1 MNFYRRGSGYSL
13 KNANYQYNSGVSMP
27 SEVLVYQGKVITLAE
42 AQELRRRYL
51 LKSLMQYGFTEEQS
65 KDLLESLD
73 EFVEEKK
80 DLTEEDKDSLYKG

>member
-1 MNFYRRGSGYSL
+1 
-13 KNANYQYNSGVSMP
+13 MP

-42 AQELRRRYL
+42 AQEQRRRYL

-65 KDLLESLD
+65 KDILEGLD

-80 DLTEEDKDSLYKG
+80 DLTEEAKDSLYKA